1 MQDIHRLRTV
11 EEEITEMDIK
21 ELRTKI
27 GFSQRRFS
35 EYFGIPVGT
44 LRNWEQGIAS
54 PPVYVFNMIY
64 ASIRR
69 DRMINFETIKFM
81 KLLDELAELTEEGI
95 EPFENATE
103 GTIRTKI
110 FYDASQAD
118 EKGGYRIVCDS
129 CIVDDPDCF
138 HHDIISYMDEG
149 SHEYKIRVLFDEDE
163 KPYILVEL
171 WISEEVIIVEDG
183 YWHFA

>member
-1 MQDIHRLRTV
+1 
-11 EEEITEMDIK
+11 
-21 ELRTKI
+21 
-27 GFSQRRFS
+27 
-35 EYFGIPVGT
+35 
-44 LRNWEQGIAS
+44 
-54 PPVYVFNMIY
+54 
-64 ASIRR
+64 
-69 DRMINFETIKFM
+69 MINFETIKFM

-118 EKGGYRIVCDS
+118 EKGGYRIVCES
-129 CIVDDPDCF
+129 CILDDPDCF